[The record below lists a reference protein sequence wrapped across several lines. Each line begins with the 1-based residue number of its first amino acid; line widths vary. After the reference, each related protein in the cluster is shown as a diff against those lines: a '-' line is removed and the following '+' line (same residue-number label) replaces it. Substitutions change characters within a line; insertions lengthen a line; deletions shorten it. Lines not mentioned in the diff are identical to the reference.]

1 MIRLP
6 ESTRFR
12 AITLVL
18 AVISLYAIGYIV
30 LRKVMG
36 LAHQDFMVAFGIFT
50 GAILMT
56 TYLTVNRWLVWATI
70 EPKVM
75 PEPELARA
83 RRILAEL
90 GAKVGFDVA
99 IRVVATKKT
108 FIYSAGFQNKLVV
121 ISDSALTQLSEEAL
135 RGVLAHEVAHMV
147 MNHARKNAAVF
158 TSFFGLRMALAF
170 PSHLNIYVALLLF
183 MYLRN
188 NEYEADK
195 LACILTNKST
205 MTAALNEVQELTKMR
220 EFGRI
225 FEFFISTHPS
235 YARRRDAIAAYQ

>member
-1 MIRLP
+1 MIRIP
-6 ESTRFR
+6 KSTRFR
-12 AITLVL
+12 AATLVL
-18 AVISLYAIGYIV
+18 SVISLYAIGYLV
-30 LRKVMG
+30 LRKGMG

-56 TYLTVNRWLVWATI
+56 TYLTVNHWLVWATI
-70 EPKVM
+70 EPEVM
-75 PEPELARA
+75 PFELTRA
-83 RRILAEL
+83 RTILDEL
-90 GAKVGFDVA
+90 GAKVGFHVA

-108 FIYSAGFQNKLVV
+108 FIYSAGLQNKLVV

-195 LACILTNKST
+195 LACILTNKSA